1 MEIPMNKI
9 KHIKY
14 SNDITYIDL
23 DDRICIIPSV
33 TNGNEKAYMVTD
45 TTGIFIMR
53 QIRKGAEVTEL
64 VKKISEKF
72 GVNERSVYADIS
84 NFIDVLTKER
94 IINVYSKEDSTK

>member
-1 MEIPMNKI
+1 
-9 KHIKY
+9 
-14 SNDITYIDL
+14 
-23 DDRICIIPSV
+23 
-33 TNGNEKAYMVTD
+33 MVTD